1 MLLLGPFGGV
11 RAKTCSQH
19 VWHAV
24 TVSST
29 PVQIMFLRNLALLKV
44 SLICLPTAALVILA
58 CAGAW
63 RLSVFRLDIET
74 ASYRIG
80 AQGYTLADSPP
91 RCVVIVRACPD
102 ESSDQGFAYAA
113 PADWPD
119 EIKDLSLWLLLHFI
133 LAVLLLVYVVAVF
146 ASMYSPGYRHYRSEA
161 IFRPPWWTF
170 GPGVILTCLLLALA
184 SRDAAFWGE
193 SAEAGL
199 KPDVLGYLWVRGL

>member
-133 LAVLLLVYVVAVF
+133 LARTRAKGCRTMKPQREHRLVCWRWPSQQPA
-146 ASMYSPGYRHYRSEA
+146 AKLQSP
-161 IFRPPWWTF
+161 
-170 GPGVILTCLLLALA
+170 
-184 SRDAAFWGE
+184 
-193 SAEAGL
+193 
-199 KPDVLGYLWVRGL
+199 